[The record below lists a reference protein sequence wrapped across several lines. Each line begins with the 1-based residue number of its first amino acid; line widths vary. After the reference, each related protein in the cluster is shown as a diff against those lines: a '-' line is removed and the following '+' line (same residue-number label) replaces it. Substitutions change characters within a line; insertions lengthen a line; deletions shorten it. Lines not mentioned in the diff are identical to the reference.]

1 MNTSN
6 GSIRATSR
14 TSGGARTKNL
24 AEKIAALGE
33 KRGRYQAL
41 LAQPAEDPWA
51 HEKTPDRLRA
61 TNGPIEDIRKYLRA
75 GNPYY
80 QPSAIIVPVLLPYGE
95 WDIDV
100 PIKLALA
107 YFRELQ
113 SAPYRRWT
121 EEPNSKRIERFQ
133 PLVIR

>member
-41 LAQPAEDPWA
+41 LAQLAEDPWA

-80 QPSAIIVPVLLPYGE
+80 QPSAIIVPVLLPHGE
-95 WDIDV
+95 WDSDV
-100 PIKLALA
+100 PIKLGSPISVSFNRRLIADGLKSLT
-107 YFRELQ
+107 RKEL
-113 SAPYRRWT
+113 SGF
-121 EEPNSKRIERFQ
+121 SH
-133 PLVIR
+133 L